1 MASREAYIARLMSKG
16 KTKRERDLN
25 RLKQSIQ
32 SSVKDLLSYHEVL
45 INGVKVGI
53 TAESTEKASVKKFT
67 AAPNENIGLI

>member
-32 SSVKDLLSYHEVL
+32 SSVKDLLSYQRSKSWNHCGEHGK
-45 INGVKVGI
+45 GVRKEIHGSS
-53 TAESTEKASVKKFT
+53 E
-67 AAPNENIGLI
+67 